1 MSRRTDMDM
10 TVGNPLSIILK
21 FTWPLF
27 LGNIIQQLYN
37 IVDTVIVGRF
47 VGDKALAAVG
57 STGTLMFLFI
67 GVANGMVTGFSVLT
81 SQRYGAK
88 DEDGV
93 KKTFTNGIYLSL
105 ILSILQ
111 TLFSILFLRYLL
123 TWMNTPDSIY
133 DYAYAYISTITM
145 GVTATVFN
153 NYFASLLRAIGN
165 SKMPLFFLMMSAGI
179 NVVLDLVFIIFF
191 GMETFGAAVA
201 TVISQACSAVAGVI
215 YILVKVPVLRPSRK
229 HWKLHRA
236 TAGKQFLLGLPMAL
250 ANGITASGTVIMQS
264 AINLFGD
271 VAVTAI
277 TAANKFSS
285 IINMGMFSVGQTMPA
300 YVGQNTGA
308 RNMDRIREGIKAA
321 MKIFSIYSA
330 AAAVIVITLTPTV
343 MRIFF
348 PAGTDISVFIP
359 YAMIYII
366 ESAVCYIALSMIFI
380 YRSSMQG
387 AGFAFVAMSLGIAE
401 FIARL
406 VCSTLSKIFHN
417 YYLAVGCDPIAWI
430 VAGFLGMILANI
442 VFKKLR
448 RSWETEASK
457 DTSSM

>member
-1 MSRRTDMDM
+1 MDM
-10 TVGNPLSIILK
+10 TVGKPLSIILK

-37 IVDTVIVGRF
+37 IVDTIIVGRF

-88 DEDGV
+88 DEEGV
-93 KKTFTNGIYLSL
+93 KKTFTNGIYLCIVLAL
-105 ILSILQ
+105 IQ
-111 TLFSILFLRYLL
+111 TLFSIFFLRHLL
-123 TWMNTPDSIY
+123 VWMNTPESIF
-133 DYAYAYISTITM
+133 DYAYAYISTITL
-145 GVTATVFN
+145 GITATVFN

-179 NVVLDLVFIIFF
+179 NIFLDLFFIIVF
-191 GMETFGAAVA
+191 GWGTFGAAIA
-201 TVISQACSAVAGVI
+201 TVISQACSAAAGVT
-215 YILVKVPVLRPSRK
+215 YCYVKVPVLRPSAR
-229 HWKLHRA
+229 HWKLHMT
-236 TAGKQFLLGLPMAL
+236 TARKQFILGLPMAL

-285 IINMGMFSVGQTMPA
+285 IINMGMFSIGQTMPA

-308 RNMDRIREGIKAA
+308 RKMDRIRDGIKAA

-330 AAAVIVITLTPTV
+330 AAAVIVISLTPIV

-348 PAGTDISVFIP
+348 PSGTDISVYVP
-359 YAMIYII
+359 YAMIYIV
-366 ESAVCYIALSMIFI
+366 ESAVCYIALAMIFI

-387 AGFAFVAMSLGIAE
+387 AGFAFVAMSLGLVE
-401 FIARL
+401 FVARL
-406 VCSTLSKIFHN
+406 ICSSLSKVFHN
-417 YYLAVGCDPIAWI
+417 YYLAVGCDPIAW
-430 VAGFLGMILANI
+430 VTAGVLGMILANI
-442 VFKKLR
+442 VFRRLR
-448 RSWETEASK
+448 RSWE
-457 DTSSM
+457 DTKALS

>member
-1 MSRRTDMDM
+1 
-10 TVGNPLSIILK
+10 
-21 FTWPLF
+21 
-27 LGNIIQQLYN
+27 
-37 IVDTVIVGRF
+37 
-47 VGDKALAAVG
+47 
-57 STGTLMFLFI
+57 
-67 GVANGMVTGFSVLT
+67 
-81 SQRYGAK
+81 
-88 DEDGV
+88 
-93 KKTFTNGIYLSL
+93 
-105 ILSILQ
+105 
-111 TLFSILFLRYLL
+111 
-123 TWMNTPDSIY
+123 MNTPDSIY

-179 NVVLDLVFIIFF
+179 NIVLDLVFIIVF
-191 GMETFGAAVA
+191 GMGTFGAAVA
-201 TVISQACSAVAGVI
+201 TVISQACSAVAGVT
-215 YILVKVPVLRPSRK
+215 YILVRVPVLRPAAR
-229 HWKLHRA
+229 HWKPHMP
-236 TAGKQFLLGLPMAL
+236 TAWKQFILGLPMAL

-308 RNMDRIREGIKAA
+308 KNMDRIREGIKAA

-330 AAAVIVITLTPTV
+330 AAAVIVISLTPIV

-366 ESAVCYIALSMIFI
+366 ESAVCYIALAMIFI

-406 VCSTLSKIFHN
+406 VCASLSKVFHN

-430 VAGFLGMILANI
+430 VAGLLGMILANI
-442 VFKKLR
+442 VFKRLR
-448 RSWETEASK
+448 KAWQTEAQS
-457 DTSSM
+457 